1 MSFHLIGFLDISK
14 HYSQKATIE
23 HELPTATQKLIT
35 TNDCILSSVVAL
47 TNGAGKVTFLKFIFT
62 LNVILKYAPFFSLTD
77 IGELISKRI
86 LDYQPFL

>member
-1 MSFHLIGFLDISK
+1 MTCRSIHEKLTGLLYVCNLYIDSSEFSFDYFTDISK

-47 TNGAGKVTFLKFIFT
+47 TNGAGKVIFPG
-62 LNVILKYAPFFSLTD
+62 LY
-77 IGELISKRI
+77 
-86 LDYQPFL
+86 